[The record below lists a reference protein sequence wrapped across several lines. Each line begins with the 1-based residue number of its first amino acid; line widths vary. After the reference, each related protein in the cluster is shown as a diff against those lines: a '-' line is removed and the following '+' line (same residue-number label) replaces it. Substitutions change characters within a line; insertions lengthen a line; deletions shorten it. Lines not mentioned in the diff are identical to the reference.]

1 MKLIHLDYIK
11 HSYISFNIISAKF
24 DLIYP
29 DINFSKLSEL
39 VEHIQG
45 EMATFQ
51 NDANSQ
57 LEHLETDINNVKT
70 LAETA
75 SKNSSHSGKI
85 FSKLKF
91 V

>member
-1 MKLIHLDYIK
+1 MKLHNLM
-11 HSYISFNIISAKF
+11 F
-24 DLIYP
+24 YP

-57 LEHLETDINNVKT
+57 LEHLETDINKVKT

-75 SKNSSHSGKI
+75 SKDSSHSGKI
-85 FSKLKF
+85 FSKLKTN
-91 V
+91 

>member
-1 MKLIHLDYIK
+1 M
-11 HSYISFNIISAKF
+11 
-24 DLIYP
+24 P

-57 LEHLETDINNVKT
+57 LEHLEADINNVKT

-75 SKNSSHSGKI
+75 SKDSTHSGKI
-85 FSKLKF
+85 FLTLIVKRKKQKNIF
-91 V
+91 VCRTFRLFARHY